1 MQLEGSKLIGRT
13 QVFNSVFSNTGQ
25 PCPTQPCF
33 GGTSPEAGVDIE
45 PNVPTD
51 EEVFCERSGTV
62 GSEVPVDPAR
72 ANNDAGRTD
81 GRGTAM
87 GFVGAVAFPTV
98 CVLISIMYVC

>member
-51 EEVFCERSGTV
+51 QTKGIYFKNCTIAGT
-62 GSEVPVDPAR
+62 
-72 ANNDAGRTD
+72 
-81 GRGTAM
+81 RG
-87 GFVGAVAFPTV
+87 P
-98 CVLISIMYVC
+98 